1 MIPSSPDESELLFTN
16 SVATEVQRIVA
27 AHSPAAS
34 LIICD
39 SNTVLHCLPVLKLH
53 NIPVIV
59 FQAGE
64 ENKNERVLFE
74 VLDQFK
80 SNKAQRSTLILN
92 LGGGVVSD
100 LGGFAASI
108 YLRGLQFVN
117 IPTTLLAM
125 ADAAIGGKTGIDFK
139 GLKNMI
145 GSFTLPKKVIIDPVF
160 LQTLPEEETKS
171 AMAEVIKT
179 AWMFDS
185 DLVHT
190 LDSSKLNMDTINR
203 CAALKNEVQ
212 VRDFY
217 DAGER
222 QKLNFGH
229 TIGHAYEALML
240 QKGNPVKHG
249 FAVAAGMLAEAKM
262 AVIHGLLSEEL
273 YEKLRFQIYLHT
285 GIEALTQEQFDA
297 LKVFLIHD
305 KKNKGEGISFAL
317 PSGAGTGKFGY
328 VLSESEIRYPH

>member
-16 SVATEVQRIVA
+16 SVATEVRKIVA

-145 GSFTLPKKVIIDPVF
+145 GS
-160 LQTLPEEETKS
+160 
-171 AMAEVIKT
+171 
-179 AWMFDS
+179 
-185 DLVHT
+185 
-190 LDSSKLNMDTINR
+190 
-203 CAALKNEVQ
+203 
-212 VRDFY
+212 
-217 DAGER
+217 
-222 QKLNFGH
+222 
-229 TIGHAYEALML
+229 
-240 QKGNPVKHG
+240 
-249 FAVAAGMLAEAKM
+249 
-262 AVIHGLLSEEL
+262 
-273 YEKLRFQIYLHT
+273 
-285 GIEALTQEQFDA
+285 
-297 LKVFLIHD
+297 
-305 KKNKGEGISFAL
+305 
-317 PSGAGTGKFGY
+317 
-328 VLSESEIRYPH
+328 

>member
-1 MIPSSPDESELLFTN
+1 
-16 SVATEVQRIVA
+16 
-27 AHSPAAS
+27 
-34 LIICD
+34 
-39 SNTVLHCLPVLKLH
+39 
-53 NIPVIV
+53 
-59 FQAGE
+59 
-64 ENKNERVLFE
+64 VLFE

-108 YLRGLQFVN
+108 YLRGLQVVN

-273 YEKLRFQIYLHT
+273 Y
-285 GIEALTQEQFDA
+285 
-297 LKVFLIHD
+297 
-305 KKNKGEGISFAL
+305 
-317 PSGAGTGKFGY
+317 
-328 VLSESEIRYPH
+328 